1 MTPYIIVFLFSV
13 LCIHLA
19 QRSRKNVVA
28 YIVFILLAILL
39 PSLLAGFRDSTIG
52 TDVLTYVD
60 NIWDDILHTN
70 SINDMIEKNEVNYY
84 AAGDIG
90 YLSLNY
96 ILSSINRDVHII
108 YWGISVFMLLF
119 LYLTNRNNTQR
130 ISWALSFF
138 LFFFLYYNLS
148 LNMMRQMLVM
158 SIGLYC
164 YKYVERRQWL
174 YVAASIIVMLLFHST
189 GITYLLVI
197 VLYIVYHFKSSK
209 IRFALLGVGALAL
222 FMTFSYYDVILI
234 GIVNSGI
241 LSSHYLMYEAKE
253 GVFQTSM
260 LIIYFVYLIVFLF
273 SYRVIKDNGKKYEIG
288 YYAIF
293 HLFATLLSMLSIIMY
308 DANRLAQYLLFISI
322 LLFLPRT
329 LFLLKRN
336 NHKYYY
342 QLLSLT
348 IVISVVGW
356 YYVNIYMGS
365 NETYPYK
372 SVILGIK

>member
-19 QRSRKNVVA
+19 QRSGKNVVA
-28 YIVFILLAILL
+28 YTVFILLAILL
-39 PSLLAGFRDSTIG
+39 PSLLAGFRDSTVG

-70 SINDMIEKNEVNYY
+70 SISDMIGKNEVNYY

-90 YLSLNY
+90 YLFLNY
-96 ILSSINRDVHII
+96 ILSSINRNVHII

-119 LYLTNRNNTQR
+119 LYFTNRDNTQR

-197 VLYIVYHFKSSK
+197 ALYIVYHSRSSK
-209 IRFALLGVGALAL
+209 IRFALFGVGALAL

-260 LIIYFVYLIVFLF
+260 LIIYLVFFIVFLF
-273 SYRVIKDNGKKYEIG
+273 SYRVIKDNEKKYEIG

-293 HLFATLLSMLSIIMY
+293 HFFATLLSMLSIIMY

-336 NHKYYY
+336 KHKYYF

-372 SVILGIK
+372 SVILGV